1 MRDPTRGPRAF
12 RVGCWRRRVTA
23 VLEEW
28 LSRRR
33 KAARQNPAYRLA
45 PLFFAADRP
54 VGNPPGPVPLHI
66 AARLAAITLSK
77 FPKSLFLHK
86 CHSARYARVSP
97 CPRRK

>member
-45 PLFFAADRP
+45 PHFLPPRAARKRRAVVFPPLPQEGAKGPGDP
-54 VGNPPGPVPLHI
+54 VGRAMWAV
-66 AARLAAITLSK
+66 R
-77 FPKSLFLHK
+77 
-86 CHSARYARVSP
+86 
-97 CPRRK
+97 